1 MIRAV
6 RQMRLTIVEGSFMM
20 KKRNVLQMAMAGIL
34 VLSVM
39 AGCGAKG
46 AQNTQESQTAAETQ
60 ETSGQADGKDDKN
73 SGEKIYLACGA
84 PFSGDDAQYG
94 KFFQKAIDMKVA
106 EINENG
112 GINGRQ
118 VQVDYFDDKST
129 PREASNIAQM
139 VTSDPKYIAEIGS
152 YNSTCVLA
160 GAPIYQEAGMVQ
172 MAPTAGH
179 PDITKANEY
188 LFRLQN
194 SNDIEYTWLA
204 DVAVN
209 KIGLKKI
216 AIIHL
221 ENDSGIVLSEIL
233 NDEIPKLGGEVVL
246 TESYIQ
252 GQVSDFS
259 SILTKIKAAEPE
271 LVICVTSYNDM
282 GTMLQQAKQLDLG
295 DIKWVSSGMIYS
307 DDFIELAGDAGEG
320 VYSMTV
326 FFADNPNE
334 RIAEFTR
341 KYRELYDENPNYFAT
356 NAYESMA
363 MIEHALKE
371 GAADRES
378 LYQKLLEIKEWD
390 GETGYAT
397 FNDDRMVNRDMTV
410 ITVKD
415 GQWVIADEDSK

>member
-1 MIRAV
+1 
-6 RQMRLTIVEGSFMM
+6 MM
-20 KKRNVLQMAMAGIL
+20 KKRRVLQMAAAG
-34 VLSVM
+34 VLAFTVM
-39 AGCGAKG
+39 TGCAPKD
-46 AQNTQESQTAAETQ
+46 APVSQESKTAAESKEAVEVT
-60 ETSGQADGKDDKN
+60 ESAKGQGA
-73 SGEKIYLACGA
+73 GEKIYLACGA
-84 PFSGDDAQYG
+84 PFTGDDAQYG
-94 KFFQKAIDMKVA
+94 KFFQKAIDMKIA

-129 PREASNIAQM
+129 PKEASNIAQM
-139 VTSDPKYIAEIGS
+139 VTSDSKYIAEIGS

-209 KIGLKKI
+209 KIGSKKI
-216 AIIHL
+216 AIVHL

-259 SILTKIKAAEPE
+259 SILTKLKAADPE

-307 DDFIELAGDAGEG
+307 DDFIKLAGDAGEG

-334 RIAEFTR
+334 RIAEFTK
-341 KYRELYDENPNYFAT
+341 KYRELYHENPNYFAT

-363 MIEHALKE
+363 MIEYALNE
-371 GAADRES
+371 GAVDRES

-397 FNDDRMVNRDMTV
+397 FSDDRMVNRDMTV

-415 GQWVIADEDSK
+415 GQWVIAEENSK